1 MLQLKMEYKQSF
13 FFQKK
18 NIKLLLANHYLLCIL
33 NDGYIEGF
41 FWECNRKKNNLS
53 DKSFQV

>member
-41 FWECNRKKNNLS
+41 FGNAIEKKII
-53 DKSFQV
+53 